1 MGSKDQWAELT
12 VKKRRNWL
20 LFFLFLIG
28 LGLRLHGYDWG
39 MPHHFHP
46 DERQIVDFQAPK
58 VNLDVLNPSKS
69 VPLLVRGQW
78 TELNTMLDGMNT
90 KFFAYGPLPMY
101 TLVITVEISD
111 WINSNVRSFAQN
123 RQNMSPE
130 TRQKINEWFP
140 RVKTPGGRVLTGRI
154 ISAIFSA
161 LTILVIFKIGKYL
174 YNAKIGYLAAALFTF
189 TVLSIQQAHFLVVDG
204 PQTTLVALAMF
215 FLVRTAMGER
225 RRDYYLAGIFI
236 GLAMATKFSTAPIAL
251 SYILAHVLSMTLGR
265 RRDKA
270 DWFHWIAGGIVAIVA
285 MTIVMPFWI
294 LDSETFF
301 RDIQAQR
308 NMVTGVADL
317 PYTIQFEGTMPM
329 VYMIKNMI
337 LWSLGLPLG
346 LAAYIGLIAAI
357 RRIWKKPEDIGNIVI
372 LSFVIPLLYLNGT
385 FHAKFL
391 RYTLVTI
398 PFFVIFAAR
407 WLHGM
412 KSWTARPVARTVT
425 AAVLLGTI
433 GWALAFQTIYT
444 SPHTR
449 LQASDWVYENIP
461 AGKNIVLES
470 SWDDSMP
477 VTTDRGNA
485 GRYTSRQLGIY
496 REPDDHRRAAAMA
509 EILEWG
515 DVVILSSRKHY
526 GSVTRV
532 PNRYPISTNFYK
544 LLFHER
550 LGYQHVKTFDNPPS
564 LGRLRFRDDLAD
576 ESFRVYEHPRVDIF
590 VKESCLTADQIQAL
604 LIAPPPEVADMT
616 YRELMTR
623 RPPTEIGP
631 HVNYPV
637 IRWLIAL
644 YIFGLI
650 SIPFAFVI
658 FSKFDHKGYP
668 FTKIIGLLV
677 TAYLAWLLPSIEWFP
692 FSRTL
697 IIAVIIVV
705 AWISHTL
712 YRYHK
717 KAIHTHFKQRWWSI
731 AGYEILF
738 LVVFCIFGLLKSY
751 NPNIYWSESSM
762 DFGFL
767 NAVVRAE
774 TFPPEDPWIQG
785 QGINYYYYGQY
796 LAGYMTKLT
805 GVEPH
810 YGYNLFFITIPALV
824 ALSIAAIL
832 LALTRRVWVALIGV
846 LFSIFIG
853 NLDGLTQM
861 ANIWVR
867 NARGTDMYRLAT
879 GFQTTIGWVFNLGR
893 QDPHFRFFRSAHEL
907 IRPTVHEFPF
917 WSYNFMDLHAHTV
930 ATMLTAFFLAL
941 QLVLLRNCKGGL
953 RLFGETRTQQTA
965 TMGILFISYGAM
977 ISTNSWDLPTQA
989 IILLLVSVWVMIFA
1003 GRQPKYRMETAERI
1017 PDDRTPDS
1025 IETQPSESADEEVAD
1040 NGTHPDKSSVKP
1052 NSDQNEAVE
1061 SADESGTSDDTRRS
1075 IPHEVND
1082 VSDAESKMQ
1091 ADAEPLADR
1100 NGDTEQDDVVSEEV
1114 SKKTDIPEAP
1124 ETNETD
1130 MEFETRVETDKA
1142 DESDSDI
1149 EGAVNT
1155 DTELDRKATA
1165 TTDVQKTDSDSDSM
1179 EQLNEQSETEIGVSD
1194 DSNTILSDDDVLDRA
1209 DDIETQDTPDDST
1222 LKPNESEKDTD
1233 KINISLVA
1241 RIRDGCT
1248 RFVRWLIPELCDSGF
1263 FLWRLLWPVALV
1275 IIGGM
1280 TLHLPYLNHFY
1291 RHEMGLGTLWKYRQT
1306 TNLDGFLTM
1315 FGFFLFIFITQFIRW
1330 WWDVQKD
1337 RGRSPMQALC
1347 LLIGVITVLIV
1358 VWYGFLNVPER
1369 GVDYS
1374 VLLISIFLIL
1384 LILSILIE
1392 GYPSLNEAFPLLLAL
1407 CAVGITAGCEL
1418 VFVRDFYQGG
1428 EHRRFNTVFKF
1439 YIQAWF
1445 MFAIASAYLLAVR
1458 SRIRVRF
1465 YKHNLTKNLVR
1476 TSAWVWN
1483 LVFIFLLAGTLIF
1496 TFKGVHARHHNRDFQ
1511 QGWRLA
1517 GRTPT
1522 ADMPLTL
1529 DGWAYM
1535 KLDYRPVNEYRAI
1548 HWLQNNIKGTP
1559 VILEATGADY
1569 LYQYGNISGNTG
1581 LPTVLGWWSHVDQRE
1596 YLVRQ
1601 GRGEGQRDR
1610 KIDTG
1615 RIRRDIETIYNS
1627 VDIPKVL
1634 SLLGQYRVRYIFV
1647 GPTEREEY
1655 NPVGL
1660 QKFKQMSTFLTP
1672 VYTNPDVVIYRVNDY
1687 GHSVDLAET
1696 IQDNQALIRLRE
1708 EMEEREEQER
1718 IARLEAER
1726 ERERRMMQQP
1736 ARALTAGGRGR
1747 ARGMFEEPRSMTIA
1761 PDGSFYVADFRNHR
1775 VQKFAPDGSW
1785 QNMWG
1790 SSGNMPGEF
1799 NDICD
1804 VAANSTHVFVLD
1816 TFNNRIQKYTHD
1828 GQFVQLIIAQGQ
1840 SVSHPRGIAVDEE
1853 YIFMADTGNSRIIR
1867 MNLAGRE
1874 TRVIGRAGR
1883 GQLQFTNPV
1892 GLTIHNNEVYIAD
1905 TGNRRIQVMSRDG
1918 EFLREYPTE
1927 GWEAE
1932 VYNEPYLAVAED
1944 GTIYY
1949 SDPSRGTVRMIDQ
1962 QGQPVGRL
1970 TAAAD
1975 GRRLSL
1981 PMGLAIDNN
1990 GNVYVVDAGN
2000 HAVMLLKR
2008 DSGIQ

>member
-20 LFFLFLIG
+20 LFLLFLIG
-28 LGLRLHGYDWG
+28 LCLRLHGYDWG
-39 MPHHFHP
+39 LPHHFHP

-58 VNLDVLNPSKS
+58 VQLDILNPSKS
-69 VPLLVRGQW
+69 MPLLVRGQW
-78 TELNTMLDGMNT
+78 TELNAMLDGMNT

-101 TLVITVEISD
+101 TLAITVEVND
-111 WINSNVRSFAQN
+111 WINTRIRSFAASRDN
-123 RQNMSPE
+123 WSPD
-130 TRQKINEWFP
+130 TRQKVFDWFP
-140 RVKTPGGRVLTGRI
+140 QTKNPRGRITTGRFL
-154 ISAIFSA
+154 SAIFSA
-161 LTILVIFKIGKYL
+161 LTILIIFKTGKYL
-174 YNAKIGYLAAALFTF
+174 YNTKIGYLAAALFTF

-204 PQTTLVALAMF
+204 PQTTLVALAMY

-251 SYILAHVLSMTLGR
+251 SYILAHILSMTLGR
-265 RRDKA
+265 RRDRA
-270 DWFHWIAGGIVAIVA
+270 DWFHWIAGGVVAIAA

-301 RDIQAQR
+301 RDIHAQSA
-308 NMVTGVADL
+308 MVRGVADL
-317 PYTIQFEGTMPM
+317 PYTIQFEDAMPF

-346 LAAYIGLIAAI
+346 LAAYIGLIAAV
-357 RRIWKKPEDIGNIVI
+357 RRIWNKPEDIGNIVI

-385 FHAKFL
+385 FHAQFL

-412 KSWTARPVARTVT
+412 KSWTNRSVARIVSLTV
-425 AAVLLGTI
+425 LFGTI
-433 GWALAFQTIYT
+433 GWAMAFQTIYT

-461 AGKNIVLES
+461 AGKHIVLES

-477 VTTDRGNA
+477 VTTDKGRA
-485 GRYTSRQLGIY
+485 GIYTSRQLGIY
-496 REPDDHRRAAAMA
+496 KEPDDQRRATAMG

-532 PNRYPISTNFYK
+532 PNRYPVSTNFYK
-544 LLFHER
+544 LLFHEK

-590 VKESCLTADQIQAL
+590 VKESGLTADQIQAL
-604 LIAPPPEVADMT
+604 LMAPPPDVAAMT
-616 YRELMTR
+616 YKELMTR

-631 HVNYPV
+631 HVNYPI

-644 YIFGLI
+644 YVFGLI
-650 SIPFAFVI
+650 SIPFAFII

-677 TAYLAWLLPSIEWFP
+677 TAYLAWLLPGIQWFP

-697 IIAVIIVV
+697 IMAVIIAV
-705 AWISHTL
+705 AWISHTV
-712 YRYHK
+712 YRYHRS
-717 KAIHTHFKQRWWSI
+717 AIHKHFKERWWSI

-738 LVVFCIFGLLKSY
+738 LTVFCIFGLLKSY
-751 NPNIYWSESSM
+751 NPDIYWSESSM

-832 LALTRRVWVALIGV
+832 LGLTRRVWVAATGV
-846 LFSIFIG
+846 VFSIFIG
-853 NLDGLTQM
+853 NLDGLTQF

-867 NARGTDMYRLAT
+867 NSRGTDIHRYAAA
-879 GFQTTIGWVFNLGR
+879 FQTAVGQVFNLGR
-893 QDPHFRFFRSAHEL
+893 QDGHFRFFRSAHEL

-941 QLVLLRNCKGGL
+941 QLVLLRNCKNGI
-953 RLFGETRTQQTA
+953 RLFGETRIQQTA
-965 TMGILFISYGAM
+965 TIGILWVAYGAM

-989 IILLLVSVWVMIFA
+989 ILLLLVSIWVVVFA
-1003 GRQPKYRMETAERI
+1003 GRQPKYRMETAGRI
-1017 PDDRTPDS
+1017 PDDRKP
-1025 IETQPSESADEEVAD
+1025 PADESTHITGDTDSVTKTGDDSTVFRVDQQANDQTVEIVTPEPETDDRD
-1040 NGTHPDKSSVKP
+1040 NATVPQKTENDETIDKTVDDNAEHGRDHTTGSPEEKDEITNQPDLNGRNKP
-1052 NSDQNEAVE
+1052 NSGPDEQETKKVYSDSKSEADTSEPDKDEKSEPVDLESERESNEP
-1061 SADESGTSDDTRRS
+1061 SGEFDKGGDRVDISFFERFRDG
-1075 IPHEVND
+1075 
-1082 VSDAESKMQ
+1082 VSRF
-1091 ADAEPLADR
+1091 LWWL
-1100 NGDTEQDDVVSEEV
+1100 
-1114 SKKTDIPEAP
+1114 
-1124 ETNETD
+1124 TNEV
-1130 MEFETRVETDKA
+1130 R
-1142 DESDSDI
+1142 DS
-1149 EGAVNT
+1149 V
-1155 DTELDRKATA
+1155 
-1165 TTDVQKTDSDSDSM
+1165 
-1179 EQLNEQSETEIGVSD
+1179 
-1194 DSNTILSDDDVLDRA
+1194 
-1209 DDIETQDTPDDST
+1209 
-1222 LKPNESEKDTD
+1222 
-1233 KINISLVA
+1233 
-1241 RIRDGCT
+1241 
-1248 RFVRWLIPELCDSGF
+1248 F
-1263 FLWRLLWPVALV
+1263 FLWRLLWPVAMV

-1280 TLHLPYLNHFY
+1280 ALHLPYLNHFY

-1315 FGFFLFIFITQFIRW
+1315 FGFFLFILITQFIRW

-1337 RGRSPMQALC
+1337 RGRTSIQALC
-1347 LLIGVITVLIV
+1347 LLVSLITVLIL

-1369 GVDYS
+1369 EVDYS
-1374 VLLISIFLIL
+1374 VLLISVFLIL

-1428 EHRRFNTVFKF
+1428 EHRRFNTIFKF

-1465 YKHNLTKNLVR
+1465 YKHNLTKYLVR
-1476 TSAWVWN
+1476 TSGWVWN
-1483 LVFIFLLAGTLIF
+1483 LVFLFLLAGTLIF
-1496 TFKGVHARHHNRDFQ
+1496 TFRGVRARHHNRDFQ
-1511 QGWRLA
+1511 QGWRYA
-1517 GRTPT
+1517 GRDQTT
-1522 ADMPLTL
+1522 DRPLTL

-1535 KLDYRPVNEYRAI
+1535 KRDYRPVNVYRAI

-1569 LYQYGNISGNTG
+1569 LYQFGDVSGNTG

-1596 YLVRQ
+1596 YLIRQ
-1601 GRGEGQRDR
+1601 GRAKGQRDR

-1634 SLLGQYRVRYIFV
+1634 SLLGQYRVQYIFV
-1647 GPTEREEY
+1647 GPTEKDEY
-1655 NPVGL
+1655 NEVGL
-1660 QKFKQMSTFLTP
+1660 QKFKQMSSFLTP

-1696 IQDNQALIRLRE
+1696 IQDNQALIRLRQ
-1708 EMEEREEQER
+1708 EMEEREEQDR
-1718 IARLEAER
+1718 IARFEAEK

-1736 ARALTAGGRGR
+1736 ARSLTAGGRGR

-1761 PDGSFYVADFRNHR
+1761 PDGSVYVADFRNHR
-1775 VQKFAPDGSW
+1775 VQKYDSDGKW
-1785 QNMWG
+1785 LNMFG
-1790 SSGNMPGEF
+1790 SSGDSPGEF

-1804 VAANSTHVFVLD
+1804 LAANSTHVFVLD

-1828 GQFVQLIIAQGQ
+1828 GQFVQLIVAQGQ

-1867 MNLAGRE
+1867 MNLSGRE

-1883 GQLQFTNPV
+1883 GQLQFSHPV
-1892 GLTIHNNEVYIAD
+1892 GLSIYNNEVYIVD
-1905 TGNRRIQVMSRDG
+1905 TANQRIQVMTRDG
-1918 EFLREYPTE
+1918 EYLREYPVQ
-1927 GWEAE
+1927 GLEAE
-1932 VYNEPYLAVAED
+1932 VYNEPYLALAED

-1949 SDPSRGTVRMIDQ
+1949 SDPSQGTVRMMDQ
-1962 QGQPVGRL
+1962 QGNPAGRL

-1981 PMGLAIDNN
+1981 PMGLAIDDT

-2008 DSGIQ
+2008 ASSNQ